1 MQSVPDPYRI
11 LGLRRAATSREVRAA
26 HRRLAKRY
34 HPDAPGGDTARF
46 LAVQAAYQLLVD
58 PERRRE
64 WDARHAPG
72 PVRADVAPARRS
84 RSGRRG
90 GEAAEPEGR
99 ASDLGARRQGSTPR
113 ARPRAEPPAGRD
125 PTPPGDEGTQARGAR
140 TQAGGARTQPDG
152 SAPPTEAANPVGM
165 DAYVRS
171 SGAAWSAAS
180 RAYFRRA
187 AADLPRGTR
196 MGHSAWTGRVGW
208 EPPADEILR
217 ASGGPA
223 PEPPAPEA
231 PDPDQGGREA
241 GRRDGSWPDGAVRG
255 RRQAAP
261 RRVGAL
267 IDRLL
272 GRRAHAR

>member
-72 PVRADVAPARRS
+72 PVPADLGSVRRS
-84 RSGRRG
+84 RTGRRG
-90 GEAAEPEGR
+90 GEPAEPEGR
-99 ASDLGARRQGSTPR
+99 ASGARRQGSAPR
-113 ARPRAEPPAGRD
+113 ARPRTEPPAGTD
-125 PTPPGDEGTQARGAR
+125 PTPPGQR
-140 TQAGGARTQPDG
+140 TQAGGDRTQPDG
-152 SAPPTEAANPVGM
+152 SAPPIDPASTGGM

-208 EPPADEILR
+208 EPPAEEIL
-217 ASGGPA
+217 AAAGGPAREPPA
-223 PEPPAPEA
+223 PEPPAPGEPA
-231 PDPDQGGREA
+231 PGGGGREA
-241 GRRDGSWPDGAVRG
+241 GRGDGSWPKDALPG
-255 RRQAAP
+255 RPGAAP
-261 RRVGAL
+261 RGVGAL
-267 IDRLL
+267 VDRLL
-272 GRRAHAR
+272 GRRARAP